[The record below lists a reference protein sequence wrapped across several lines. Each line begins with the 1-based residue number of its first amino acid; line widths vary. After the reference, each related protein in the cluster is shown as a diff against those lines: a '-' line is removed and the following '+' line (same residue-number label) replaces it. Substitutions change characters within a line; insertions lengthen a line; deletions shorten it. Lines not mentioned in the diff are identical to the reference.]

1 MTDDLQDQIE
11 QYTQLQFA
19 RAGGA
24 GGQNVNKVNTKV
36 VARLP
41 IAALTALSDAER
53 ARIRRRLANRINKD
67 DEIILHAEEERS
79 QLLNR
84 RRAMAD
90 LEELID
96 RARIPDKP
104 RRPTKPTKASQR
116 RRVERKRVRGE
127 KKRRR
132 KGPQPPE
139 E

>member
-24 GGQNVNKVNTKV
+24 GGQHVNKVNTKV

-41 IAALTALSDAER
+41 IAALSALSDAER

-90 LEELID
+90 LEALIN